1 MLKQLWLK
9 LLVALTIWMVLIVL
23 MWAVGII

>member
-1 MLKQLWLK
+1 VLKQLWLK
-9 LLVALTIWMVLIVL
+9 VLVALTIWMVLIIV